1 MQKIWLFVRYCFGI
15 ALIMEC
21 TEICMDNRTWKAIY
35 KRPPLLLGSI
45 EMVLV
50 HMKYNGFLEIM
61 CVYIYNPFFVS
72 LLLSHPQT
80 HVECIWTIGLHVF
93 FPPCWWTIIAYG
105 IRIGFA
111 EGVWMVG
118 VIDEIRIPATET
130 DRNPILVDTKT
141 RVRDTLP
148 AEPQRRNGR
157 YVRWNFVNYCV
168 RIKSWHLHVSWQASV
183 NVLQVYMGQFSCW
196 QFPLSKVFWFFYVK
210 SLFYLIWRTQG
221 KNCWLRVPGRRK
233 DSLFLP

>member
-1 MQKIWLFVRYCFGI
+1 MQKIWLFFSYCFGI
-15 ALIMEC
+15 ALIMGC
-21 TEICMDNRTWKAIY
+21 TEICMDNKTWKAIY
-35 KRPPLLLGSI
+35 KRHPLLLGSI

-50 HMKYNGFLEIM
+50 HMKYNGFLEII
-61 CVYIYNPFFVS
+61 YIYIS
-72 LLLSHPQT
+72 LSHPQT
-80 HVECIWTIGLHVF
+80 HMECIWTIGLRVF
-93 FPPCWWTIIAYG
+93 FPPCWWTIVAYG

-157 YVRWNFVNYCV
+157 YV
-168 RIKSWHLHVSWQASV
+168 
-183 NVLQVYMGQFSCW
+183 
-196 QFPLSKVFWFFYVK
+196 
-210 SLFYLIWRTQG
+210 
-221 KNCWLRVPGRRK
+221 
-233 DSLFLP
+233 